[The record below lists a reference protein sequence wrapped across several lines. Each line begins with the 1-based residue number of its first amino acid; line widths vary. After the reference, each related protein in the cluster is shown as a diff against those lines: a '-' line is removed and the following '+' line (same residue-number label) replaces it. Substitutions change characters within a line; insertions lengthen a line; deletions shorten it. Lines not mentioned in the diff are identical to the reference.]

1 MDMSELAQKML
12 DWEQLKRQCDV
23 MGADIERAVLDIG
36 QTQTIG
42 NVRVTYSPGRKSY
55 DYEWAARKR
64 DVHQST
70 IHVYSK
76 TVIDWRSLC
85 RGLAIQDVPFT
96 QSDPT
101 AKIKLIEGR

>member
-1 MDMSELAQKML
+1 ML
-12 DWEQLKRQCDV
+12 DWEQLKRQCNTL
-23 MGADIERAVLDIG
+23 GAEIEEAVLGIG

-42 NVRVTYSPGRKSY
+42 NVRVTYSTGRKKY
-55 DYEWAARKR
+55 DYERAAQIS

-76 TVIDWRSLC
+76 TVVDWRALC
-85 RGLAIQDVPFT
+85 KGLAIQDIPFT

-101 AKIKLIEGR
+101 AKIKLLKRG